1 MHLLSNSIH
10 AVTYDAFKP
19 TIYPNPAAEYFNVE
33 SNFPVQ
39 EVIIQT
45 MDGTTVQRSV
55 SNGEMTV
62 RINTTELTGG
72 AYVVTV
78 VSKNGYRKSSLQLIS
93 K

>member
-1 MHLLSNSIH
+1 
-10 AVTYDAFKP
+10 
-19 TIYPNPAAEYFNVE
+19 
-33 SNFPVQ
+33 
-39 EVIIQT
+39 

-62 RINTTELTGG
+62 RINTTELTDG